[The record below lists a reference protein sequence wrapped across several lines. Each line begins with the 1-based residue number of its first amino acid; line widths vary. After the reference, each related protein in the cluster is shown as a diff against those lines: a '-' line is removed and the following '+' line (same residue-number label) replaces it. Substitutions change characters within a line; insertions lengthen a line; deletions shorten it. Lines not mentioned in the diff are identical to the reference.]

1 MAYIRKYVAPN
12 AYNNQDR
19 EVGVLIA
26 RQNLYEHVA
35 ECNWKYNALFQIND
49 WITLTDTHTV
59 FKSMY
64 RYKHNFTSSTGHR
77 SSCFRGVSEVHSNIV
92 Y

>member
-35 ECNWKYNALFQIND
+35 ECN
-49 WITLTDTHTV
+49 
-59 FKSMY
+59 
-64 RYKHNFTSSTGHR
+64 
-77 SSCFRGVSEVHSNIV
+77 
-92 Y
+92 